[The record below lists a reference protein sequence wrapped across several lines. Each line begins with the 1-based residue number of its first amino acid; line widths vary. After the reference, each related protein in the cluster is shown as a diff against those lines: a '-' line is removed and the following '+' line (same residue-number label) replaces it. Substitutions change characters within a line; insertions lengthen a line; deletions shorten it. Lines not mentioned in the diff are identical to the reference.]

1 MPLKNIVHIHP
12 NDALY
17 HNEKPR
23 PIMPVCE
30 HFAGSEKLIKKAFSI
45 QESLGPIFDISCDCE
60 DGARSG
66 QEAEHA
72 KMIAAMINS
81 DGNHYNRVG
90 VRIHGYEHPS
100 WQTDLDIL
108 IPEAGEKIAYIT
120 IPKANSA
127 SDVLAISSYIQQL
140 CDNNAIKRSIELHV
154 LIETHSALKNVWEI
168 ACIENVQV
176 LDFGMMDFVSA
187 HQGAI
192 PADAMYGAQQFSH
205 PLLARAKLEIAAAAA
220 ANGAIASHNVSLDF
234 KNKQQTY
241 NDAVQAKNEFGY
253 LRMWSVHP
261 DQIEPIVKAM
271 SPDLSEL
278 DDAIAIL
285 IKAQNNQWGPIS
297 HNESLHDKA
306 TYRYYWQLLQA
317 AYQAKFALT
326 DDVIQRFFSVNS

>member
-1 MPLKNIVHIHP
+1 MSSLIAP
-12 NDALY
+12 NEALY
-17 HNEKPR
+17 QGEQIL

-30 HFAGSEKLIKKAFSI
+30 HFAGNEKLIKKAFSL
-45 QESLGPIFDISCDCE
+45 QQSLGPIFDISCDCE
-60 DGARSG
+60 DGAQSG

-72 KMIAAMINS
+72 KMIASMINS
-81 DGNHYNRVG
+81 DDNRYNRVG

-100 WQTDLDIL
+100 WQKDLDIL

-127 SDVLAISSYIQQL
+127 NDVLEISSYIQQL
-140 CDNNAIKRSIELHV
+140 CEKNAIKRNIDLHV

-168 ACIENVQV
+168 ASIENVKV

-192 PADAMYGAQQFSH
+192 PAEAMYGEKQFSH
-205 PLLARAKLEIAAAAA
+205 PLLARAKLEISAAAA
-220 ANGAIASHNVSLDF
+220 ANGALASHNVSLDF

-241 NDAVQAKNEFGY
+241 DDAFQAKHGFGY

-271 SPDLSEL
+271 SPNLSEL
-278 DDAIAIL
+278 GDAIAIL
-285 IKAQNNQWGPIS
+285 IKAQDNQWGPIS
-297 HNESLHDKA
+297 HKDSLHDKA

-317 AYQAKFALT
+317 AYQAKLELAN
-326 DDVIQRFFSVNS
+326 DIVERFFPAND